1 MADVGG
7 VAGPVAAGSALPLDG
22 DVDVDAERAGQDGGG
37 QLGGELEQGGGAGLG
52 RADPEAAQALGQ
64 PVAADRPAG
73 LAAGEQPGR
82 GALVTEDGVPVP
94 GRHQAGCEAGQR
106 FGQRDG
112 GLPEPEPDLA
122 AVGVDVGDGQAADRR
137 RPLGV
142 EQQQQATLSSGLRE
156 RSG

>member
-1 MADVGG
+1 MWHASWVRLYGPGG
-7 VAGPVAAGSALPLDG
+7 LAASLVLGWRSWIRLVSVA

-52 RADPEAAQALGQ
+52 GADSEAAQALGQ
-64 PVAADRPAG
+64 PVAADGPAG

-82 GALVTEDGVPVP
+82 GALVTEDGVPAP
-94 GRHQAGCEAGQR
+94 GRHQAGCEGGQR

-122 AVGVDVGDGQAADRR
+122 AGHWA
-137 RPLGV
+137 
-142 EQQQQATLSSGLRE
+142 
-156 RSG
+156 